1 VQEVNNLSAVNN
13 ALSQNAFG
21 YIAVDAGDGR
31 NMTLCYGG
39 SPMAM
44 FPLNTDSDTVLRAIA
59 ANTTNG
65 RPTWGQ
71 NFKDAT
77 AWGAGMAV
85 GEVGV
90 AAVTGIGLGILG
102 GLFGSSDS

>member
-1 VQEVNNLSAVNN
+1 MNNLSAVNR

-39 SPMAM
+39 SPMAV
-44 FPLNTDSDTVLRAIA
+44 FPLDTDSSAVLRAIA
-59 ANTTNG
+59 ANTTDG

-71 NFKDAT
+71 EFKSAS

-85 GEVGV
+85 GEVFV
-90 AAVTGIGLGILG
+90 AAVTGIGLGLLG
-102 GLFGSSDS
+102 GRD